1 MPKKEEIKV
10 VKRTKVEKQMTLLRA
25 IERIVEVSKDSK
37 LKAEAKAEMADEVRY
52 VAERYGITERQA
64 ILFCVCME
72 RGPRRVDYDDLASH
86 LDVSNIRILSY
97 AEDIDALVRRR
108 LLRYRDAKDEE
119 RVRHPTARHQSLEA
133 QRGV

>member
-1 MPKKEEIKV
+1 MTKKVETKV

-108 LLRYRDAKDEE
+108 LLRYRDAKDEDEFDIPQPGPE
-119 RVRHPTARHQSLEA
+119 RRRHHA
-133 QRGV
+133 Q